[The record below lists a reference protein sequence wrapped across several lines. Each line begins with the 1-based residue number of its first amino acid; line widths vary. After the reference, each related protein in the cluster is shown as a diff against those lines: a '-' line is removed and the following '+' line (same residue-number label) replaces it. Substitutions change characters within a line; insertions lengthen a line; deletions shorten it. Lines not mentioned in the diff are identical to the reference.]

1 MKNLLLIFSI
11 LLSLSSVAQ
20 DEIYYA
26 DGKMEE
32 GKVLEVERDYLII
45 RNDEGVKVKVPKM
58 DISMVLYENGSFE
71 IYNKSYRERTPENI
85 IDPSSNNNSVKKE
98 AIKLEKPNQ
107 FKFNLAALMLGN
119 AEISYQR
126 KVNNVLAFEVPMAY
140 GWDAGGSVFYFRK
153 KYSFGVNILFYP
165 LKPESA
171 VQFHIGPGFE
181 GGNAFVS
188 SDLYSDFGYDGFWPF
203 YTGGGGYGNPI
214 YSTGYYSNYLNVGVR
229 AGMSYMLLKSFGI
242 GAEAGMGIRS
252 FVGFQSFVMPFVNF
266 NFNLQYHF

>member
-71 IYNKSYRERTPENI
+71 IYNKSYRERTPEKI
-85 IDPSSNNNSVKKE
+85 VDPSSNNNSVKKE

-107 FKFNLAALMLGN
+107 FKFNVAALMLGN

-126 KVNNVLAFEVPMAY
+126 KVNNVLAFEVPVAY
-140 GWDAGGSVFYFRK
+140 GWEAGSQVFYFRK
-153 KYSFGVNILFYP
+153 RYSFGVNLLFYP
-165 LKPESA
+165 LKPESP
-171 VQFHIGPGFE
+171 VQFHVGPGFE
-181 GGNAFVS
+181 GGNAFVNHEMS
-188 SDLYSDFGYDGFWPF
+188 PDFFFNDLGPGL
-203 YTGGGGYGNPI
+203 TGGGYYGAPV
-214 YSTGYYSNYLNVGVR
+214 SYSNYINVGAR
-229 AGMSYMLLKSFGI
+229 AGMSYMLLKSFAI
-242 GAEAGMGIRS
+242 GAEAGIGLRS
-252 FVGFQSFVMPFVNF
+252 FVGPQSFVMPFVNF